1 MVGVFESRDT
11 ILPQIVV
18 DLNFIHVT
26 QLSSKL
32 PFYECESIIT
42 MSPKNAPPHI
52 ESATT
57 CYEHGNSVTSVIE

>member
-1 MVGVFESRDT
+1 MSIFFGIMMM
-11 ILPQIVV
+11 ILIFFMLKHYLVV

-32 PFYECESIIT
+32 PFYECESIII
-42 MSPKNAPPHI
+42 MSPKNVPKHI

-57 CYEHGNSVTSVIE
+57 C